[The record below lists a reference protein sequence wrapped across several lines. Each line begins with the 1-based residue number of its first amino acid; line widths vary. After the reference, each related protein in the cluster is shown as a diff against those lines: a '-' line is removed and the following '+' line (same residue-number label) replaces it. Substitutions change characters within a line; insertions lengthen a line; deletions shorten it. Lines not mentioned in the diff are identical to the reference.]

1 MTTGWVIGFILWLA
15 AGALFIGI
23 GLKCFKSKEPSG
35 FWANAETAPI
45 EDIPSY
51 NRAMGKLWC
60 AFGVGLMILGLPM
73 LVGNRVWILVSCV
86 GVMLETIL
94 VMMIYVLKIE
104 GKYRK
109 K

>member
-1 MTTGWVIGFILWLA
+1 MIGWLVGFISWVMVGL
-15 AGALFIGI
+15 LFIGI
-23 GLKCFKSKEPSG
+23 GIKCFKSKEASG

-45 EDIPSY
+45 ENIPAY
-51 NRAMGKLWC
+51 NKAMGKLWC
-60 AFGVGLMILGLPM
+60 AYGSGLVLLGIPILL
-73 LVGNRVWILVSCV
+73 GNRVWILVSCV

-94 VMMIYVLKIE
+94 TMIIYILKIE

>member
-1 MTTGWVIGFILWLA
+1 
-15 AGALFIGI
+15 
-23 GLKCFKSKEPSG
+23 
-35 FWANAETAPI
+35 
-45 EDIPSY
+45 
-51 NRAMGKLWC
+51 MGKLWC
-60 AFGVGLMILGLPM
+60 AYGVGLMILGLPM